1 MKEIKAKD
9 IKVGFRFDEHGSWFK
24 EVVEV
29 IKKSADKLL
38 VKVIEN
44 DGFIQ
49 YITFNVEKGVICD
62 GKSMCYAH
70 TTCRED
76 ALYFF
81 GK

>member
-9 IKVGFRFDEHGSWFK
+9 IKVGFRFDERGSWFK
-24 EVVEV
+24 EVTEV
-29 IKKSADKLL
+29 IKKSAEKIL
-38 VKVIEN
+38 VKVIED

-49 YITFNVEKGVICD
+49 YITFNVKKGVICD
-62 GKSMCYAH
+62 GKSMTYSH

-81 GK
+81 

>member
-24 EVVEV
+24 EVVEI
-29 IKKSADKLL
+29 IKESAEKIL
-38 VKVIEN
+38 VKVIED
-44 DGFIQ
+44 DGFVQ
-49 YITFNVEKGVICD
+49 YITFKVKKGVICD

-81 GK
+81 